1 MSQHH
6 GLRAAVGASPSDPYF
21 SNTVLL
27 LQGNGSNGGQNNT
40 FIDSSTNNFTIT
52 RNGNVTQGTFSPFT
66 LAAGSEYSASTNGG
80 SGFFDGS
87 GDYLSKTAD
96 DAFKPGTG
104 NFTIEAWVY
113 VSSVSATPG
122 IFDCRVS
129 GNEAGGFWFGLNT
142 SAKLVFYTNAT
153 KLTAST
159 ALSLN
164 TWHHVAMTR
173 SGSTVTIWLNGVS
186 DGTVTNSDN
195 FTTGGCYVG
204 SAYTGTDNPFTGY
217 ISSLR
222 FLKGTAQ
229 YTSAFTPPTAPL
241 TAISNTSLLLNFT
254 NGSILDSTARNDLE
268 TVGDAQ
274 VSTSTKKFGTGSLKF
289 DGTGDA
295 LVVNGTASDF
305 AFGSGDFTIEFW
317 LYINTTSG
325 AQIIY
330 DSRPLST
337 QTTQATL
344 YLASGGSIRYYTGS
358 ADRITGS
365 TLSASTWYHI
375 ALCRS
380 GTSTKLFVDGTQ
392 SGSTYT
398 DSTSYTNTTGRP
410 VLGIDGFNMNAN
422 YLNGNLDDLRVT
434 KYARYTANFT
444 APTRQLP
451 AR

>member
-1 MSQHH
+1 M
-6 GLRAAVGASPSDPYF
+6 
-21 SNTVLL
+21 
-27 LQGNGSNGGQNNT
+27 
-40 FIDSSTNNFTIT
+40 
-52 RNGNVTQGTFSPFT
+52 
-66 LAAGSEYSASTNGG
+66 
-80 SGFFDGS
+80 
-87 GDYLSKTAD
+87 
-96 DAFKPGTG
+96 
-104 NFTIEAWVY
+104 
-113 VSSVSATPG
+113 
-122 IFDCRVS
+122 
-129 GNEAGGFWFGLNT
+129 
-142 SAKLVFYTNAT
+142 
-153 KLTAST
+153 
-159 ALSLN
+159 
-164 TWHHVAMTR
+164 
-173 SGSTVTIWLNGVS
+173 
-186 DGTVTNSDN
+186 
-195 FTTGGCYVG
+195 
-204 SAYTGTDNPFTGY
+204 GY
-217 ISSLR
+217 IGSFRL
-222 FLKGTAQ
+222 LKGTAQ
-229 YTSAFTPPTAPL
+229 YTSTFTPPAAPL
-241 TAISNTSLLLNFT
+241 TAITNTSLLLNFT
-254 NGSILDSTARNDLE
+254 NGSILDSTGKNDLE

-274 VSTSTKKFGTGSLKF
+274 ISTSVKKYGTGSLKF

-365 TLSASTWYHI
+365 TLSTSTWYHI

-398 DSTSYTNTTGRP
+398 DSTSYANTTGRP

-434 KYARYTANFT
+434 KYARYTSNFT
-444 APTRQLP
+444 PPSAQLP